1 MFCRNVTLQQQIHI
15 TIPKVTGILNAR
27 SFKSV
32 KFRKTVKDFLV
43 SHQAFSFINTIKGT
57 PAYWKRF
64 KSEVLAMVKQLRI
77 STFFL
82 TLCCA
87 DLRWN
92 EILVIIRKLNEVDFD
107 ILSLSYR
114 DRCKVLNENPLLVAR
129 HLRYRVEFFKTF
141 CCR

>member
-1 MFCRNVTLQQQIHI
+1 
-15 TIPKVTGILNAR
+15 
-27 SFKSV
+27 
-32 KFRKTVKDFLV
+32 
-43 SHQAFSFINTIKGT
+43 
-57 PAYWKRF
+57 
-64 KSEVLAMVKQLRI
+64 MVKQLRI

-82 TLCCA
+82 ILSCA

-129 HLRYRVEFFKTF
+129 HLRYRVEFF
-141 CCR
+141 

>member
-1 MFCRNVTLQQQIHI
+1 
-15 TIPKVTGILNAR
+15 
-27 SFKSV
+27 
-32 KFRKTVKDFLV
+32 
-43 SHQAFSFINTIKGT
+43 
-57 PAYWKRF
+57 
-64 KSEVLAMVKQLRI
+64 MVKQLRI

-82 TLCCA
+82 ILSCA

-141 CCR
+141 CCRQTIRKNKVLFHLRRVSSKELCTHLFIWILNAPNLTLENIQEIYFLGSQNNKCIFARCTAYTRTL

>member
-43 SHQAFSFINTIKGT
+43 SDQAFSFINTIKGS

-64 KSEVLAMVKQLRI
+64 K
-77 STFFL
+77 
-82 TLCCA
+82 
-87 DLRWN
+87 
-92 EILVIIRKLNEVDFD
+92 
-107 ILSLSYR
+107 
-114 DRCKVLNENPLLVAR
+114 
-129 HLRYRVEFFKTF
+129 
-141 CCR
+141 

>member
-1 MFCRNVTLQQQIHI
+1 
-15 TIPKVTGILNAR
+15 
-27 SFKSV
+27 
-32 KFRKTVKDFLV
+32 
-43 SHQAFSFINTIKGT
+43 
-57 PAYWKRF
+57 
-64 KSEVLAMVKQLRI
+64 MVKQLRI

-82 TLCCA
+82 ILSCA

-114 DRCKVLNENPLLVAR
+114 DRCKVLNENPLLFAR

>member
-1 MFCRNVTLQQQIHI
+1 M
-15 TIPKVTGILNAR
+15 
-27 SFKSV
+27 S
-32 KFRKTVKDFLV
+32 D
-43 SHQAFSFINTIKGT
+43 QAFSFINTVKGT

-77 STFFL
+77 SKFFL
-82 TLCCA
+82 TLPCA

-129 HLRYRVEFFKTF
+129 HLRYRVEFFKLFVVDRPLGKTKYYSI
-141 CCR
+141 

>member
-1 MFCRNVTLQQQIHI
+1 M
-15 TIPKVTGILNAR
+15 
-27 SFKSV
+27 S
-32 KFRKTVKDFLV
+32 D
-43 SHQAFSFINTIKGT
+43 QAFSFINTVKGT

-82 TLCCA
+82 ILSCA